1 MWIKIS
7 AERNK
12 NRKIIFMMILIIA
25 SGIDLFFIFN
35 LYNIFGVGDYETK
48 KNYTIDYSQGTG
60 GIKLGFY
67 LSHNVAD
74 QFSGNLVFRTT
85 SSGDVEVVGIS
96 TFNFNVYRDEYLSG
110 SGVCNFTEPVEY
122 YNYPLIINAVEKNHN
137 LSCRGDV
144 DVKFDV
150 GGVIQNETIHF
161 EISIIMPID
170 PIEIRNLYDISLFG
184 VEILLII
191 ILIAMIG
198 YIGKI
203 IISEKRKS
211 RYPEEM
217 KKRDEKFWDYIHNKS
232 EELGE

>member
-7 AERNK
+7 AKRKK
-12 NRKIIFMMILIIA
+12 NRIIIIIILIIA
-25 SGIDLFFIFN
+25 SGFDLFLIFN
-35 LYNIFGVGDYETK
+35 LYNIFDVRHYNTK

-60 GIKLGFY
+60 GIWLGFY
-67 LSHNVAD
+67 LSHEVGD
-74 QFSGNLVFRTT
+74 QFSGNLVFKTT

-96 TFNFNVYRDEYLSG
+96 SFNFNVYKDEDLSG
-110 SGVCNFTEPVEY
+110 SGYNTFIEPIEY

-137 LSCRGDV
+137 ISCRGNV
-144 DVKFDV
+144 DMKFNV
-150 GGVIQNETIHF
+150 GGVIQNETINF

-170 PIEIRNLYDISLFG
+170 PAEIVNLHDISLFW

-191 ILIAMIG
+191 SLIVMIS

-211 RYPEEM
+211 RYSKEM
-217 KKRDEKFWDYIHNKS
+217 KKRDEKFWDYIRKKS